1 MQIYFKYYMPY
12 LKNKILK
19 SSQKAQDSLQE
30 SLQVKVEES
39 TEDSKPDQGINIKI
53 EVKIENDVPNLKKK
67 QPPLMNE
74 KLLLKKKSTN
84 STKNIVKNFG
94 RAMVTFTI
102 SKVAFPYLETRL
114 KELDLDY
121 KDFRNYLVERKENM
135 DGISS
140 LRALLLADETDDEM
154 VIAIKEA
161 FQYSA
166 EIFVKYF
173 SVNWIYHSK
182 VGDKKNHLK
191 ARFKILRRIR
201 EPEYFTYF
209 LI

>member
-1 MQIYFKYYMPY
+1 MPY

-19 SSQKAQDSLQE
+19 SSQKAQDSFQE
-30 SLQVKVEES
+30 SQQVKVEES
-39 TEDSKPDQGINIKI
+39 TNVSWPDPTINIKI
-53 EVKIENDVPNLKKK
+53 EVKIENVATNPKKTKVP
-67 QPPLMNE
+67 
-74 KLLLKKKSTN
+74 KLNDKLALKKKSTN

-94 RAMVTFTI
+94 RAMVTFSI
-102 SKVAFPYLETRL
+102 SKVAFPYIELKL

-121 KDFRNYLVERKENM
+121 KDFRKYLVERKENM

-140 LRALLLADETDDEM
+140 LRALLLVDDEDEEM
-154 VIAIKEA
+154 IIAIKEA

-166 EIFVKYF
+166 EVFVKYF
-173 SVNWIYHSK
+173 SVNWIYNSK

>member
-1 MQIYFKYYMPY
+1 
-12 LKNKILK
+12 
-19 SSQKAQDSLQE
+19 
-30 SLQVKVEES
+30 
-39 TEDSKPDQGINIKI
+39 
-53 EVKIENDVPNLKKK
+53 
-67 QPPLMNE
+67 
-74 KLLLKKKSTN
+74 
-84 STKNIVKNFG
+84 
-94 RAMVTFTI
+94 
-102 SKVAFPYLETRL
+102 
-114 KELDLDY
+114 
-121 KDFRNYLVERKENM
+121 M

-140 LRALLLADETDDEM
+140 LRALLLADDEDEEM
-154 VIAIKEA
+154 IIAIKEA

-173 SVNWIYHSK
+173 SVNWIYNSK